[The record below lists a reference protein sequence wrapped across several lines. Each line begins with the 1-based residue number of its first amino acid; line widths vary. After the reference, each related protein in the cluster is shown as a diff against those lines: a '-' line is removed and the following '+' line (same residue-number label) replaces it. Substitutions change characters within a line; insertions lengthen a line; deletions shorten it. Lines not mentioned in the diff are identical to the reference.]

1 MKLRILRTTR
11 NAGKKKNKL
20 YSTLFASVLLVQ
32 VLLQRYQEQQIKIEQ
47 NLERKIQNT
56 KEDTRNVTRTS
67 INNTSSN
74 LLKSVENS
82 SESSSTSSFISLKG
96 IPLEERIF
104 QPGPYA
110 YSKNHT
116 LIITGAS
123 ITGDYHRM
131 NDTLWFQIFA
141 IGDKPFQSDRERCKF
156 TNESW
161 SELYR
166 WPKRELMPKE
176 PFQVKINNSSIP
188 LQFVPQR
195 GVDANTVEVVQ
206 IWRANI
212 TSLISESDFYHFH
225 EAESRD
231 DLALPVELIH
241 GTNQRDAFT
250 VAKLYFPISDP
261 AIGLN
266 EIKSKQT
273 KKGVMHQKHDVTLC
287 AVVHPN
293 GLKNIH
299 EWLQYHYDIVGI
311 DHVHLGAHRIH
322 ANNAASDHLLASAGS
337 LLKEYIDEG
346 RLSISSVWDDKVGLT
361 CQDIDIPLMQF
372 YQTCLYRAKS
382 TSEFMAVWD
391 ADEFLYVKEDSL
403 RHLKLGTFLRQIDH
417 EGCQD
422 WSFVTMESSTAG
434 RGDKTLPF
442 GQTGI
447 VSLDYPMRENTTNRI
462 WHKSISRTKNV
473 FSNSIHIPSS
483 SLPHGKGNLNDV
495 LTLAPDRN
503 SECAFYLKNA
513 IIIHT
518 RGLQKQDVANRK
530 NLENAIPNEL
540 VSLLA

>member
-1 MKLRILRTTR
+1 MKLRILRSTR
-11 NAGKKKNKL
+11 NAANKKKKKKL
-20 YSTLFASVLLVQ
+20 YSTLVPIVLL
-32 VLLQRYQEQQIKIEQ
+32 LLLGFLQRDQEEIKIEQ
-47 NLERKIQNT
+47 NNK
-56 KEDTRNVTRTS
+56 KEDTRI

-74 LLKSVENS
+74 LLKSVEKS
-82 SESSSTSSFISLKG
+82 SESLSTSSFISLKG

-131 NDTLWFQIFA
+131 HDTLWFQIFA
-141 IGDKPFQSDRERCKF
+141 IGDKPFQSDRERCKY

-166 WPKRELMPKE
+166 WPKWELMSKE
-176 PFQVKINNSSIP
+176 PFQVKINNSSTP

-195 GVDANTVEVVQ
+195 GVDSNTVNVVQ

-212 TSLISESDFYHFH
+212 TSLISESDFHRFH
-225 EAESRD
+225 EAGRRD
-231 DLALPVELIH
+231 DVALPVELIH
-241 GTNQRDAFT
+241 GTNQRDAFTT

-311 DHVHLGAHRIH
+311 DHVHLGAHRLH
-322 ANNAASDHLLASAGS
+322 ANNAASDHLLATASS

-361 CQDIDIPLMQF
+361 CQDSDIPKMQF

-403 RHLKLGTFLRQIDH
+403 RHLKLGTLLRQIDH

-495 LTLAPDRN
+495 LTLAPDGN

-518 RGLQKQDVANRK
+518 RGLQKQDVANRE